1 MISLTGI
8 FVTKYKKNVSRM
20 VFRLDGLKDDFEST
34 DKMFADLESEL
45 DGLRK
50 ELYRDHEP
58 KIRELPPIDL
68 NRPDVST
75 NRYTVKEEA

>member
-1 MISLTGI
+1 MTSLTGI
-8 FVTKYKKNVSRM
+8 TVTKYKERSSM
-20 VFRLDGLKDDFEST
+20 FFRLDGLKDDFEST

-68 NRPDVST
+68 NRTDVST
-75 NRYTVKEEA
+75 GRYTAKGEP

>member
-1 MISLTGI
+1 M
-8 FVTKYKKNVSRM
+8 F
-20 VFRLDGLKDDFEST
+20 FRLDGLKDDFEST

-68 NRPDVST
+68 NRTDVST
-75 NRYTVKEEA
+75 GRYTAKGEP